1 MSTLTS
7 SPEYTTFKTAMNV
20 AISNFIKQHPESVKY
35 VKKDD
40 GKSQITLFYGRD
52 RDIDLKKI
60 AEICMNT
67 GNDNDF
73 LIDGVT
79 MNVIHATD
87 SIIVFEGV
95 TATIEAEIK
104 SSDYTIL
111 SILTKQVVDFDTAA
125 IVTKVKSD
133 IITPLVINRSTIFES
148 IQRPAGIEVIEN
160 KPFEAKE
167 RTDLIRGKVIID
179 ADKLNTYLK
188 SLTESGVPDDVPPS
202 SPDSDVGDDSVS
214 SDNTVKD
221 TTIIEAKKALIKI
234 RDAVLEVVRMRAY
247 NKELLIGDLSTKL
260 EAEKLWLERVTETS
274 IVLTYDC
281 STYSETKKVKEE
293 EVEEGDDDETT
304 EYTLT
309 SDPSYVDSKTYYV
322 SDGADGY
329 REAQDSD
336 FDLTPETTAQ
346 MVDVYNETEDP
357 AYDESKTYYV
367 SDGADG
373 YTEAQDSNFTL
384 TPETTAQMVDVYNET
399 TDPAYVDSKTY
410 YVSDGADGYTEAQE
424 SDFTV
429 DPDTTDVS
437 FTVGTTYYEK
447 TQEEQQVPTGTN
459 LRSFKGDVT
468 YYEKT
473 QEEQQVPTGTNLRSF
488 KSGTQYYEVASN

>member
-20 AISNFIKQHPESVKY
+20 AISNFIKQHPDSVKY

-52 RDIDLKKI
+52 RDVDLKKI
-60 AEICMNT
+60 AEICMT
-67 GNDNDF
+67 TENDNDF

-79 MNVIHATD
+79 MHVIHATD

-104 SSDYTIL
+104 ASDYTIL
-111 SILTKQVVDFDTAA
+111 SILTKQVVDFNTAA

-188 SLTESGVPDDVPPS
+188 SLTESGVPDDVPSS
-202 SPDSDVGDDSVS
+202 SPDSDVGDDSDP
-214 SDNTVKD
+214 SDSTVKD

-281 STYSETKKVKEE
+281 SIYSETKKVEE
-293 EVEEGDDDETT
+293 EVEESDDDETT

-309 SDPSYVDSKTYYV
+309 SDPTYDDSKTYYV

-346 MVDVYNETEDP
+346 MVDVYNETEDSD
-357 AYDESKTYYV
+357 YDE
-367 SDGADG
+367 
-373 YTEAQDSNFTL
+373 
-384 TPETTAQMVDVYNET
+384 
-399 TDPAYVDSKTY
+399 SKTY

-424 SDFTV
+424 SDFTLG
-429 DPDTTDVS
+429 DADSKS
-437 FTVGTTYYEK
+437 FTVGT
-447 TQEEQQVPTGTN
+447 
-459 LRSFKGDVT
+459 T